1 MLVSVTLQCPTTIV
15 PFFGDQPFWGD
26 RVHARGLGPPPIPV
40 DQFVLQKLVDAINF
54 MMKPEVSSAIFGLEN
69 INCFTDVAAPP
80 PPSMLRILTRIID
93 VPV

>member
-1 MLVSVTLQCPTTIV
+1 
-15 PFFGDQPFWGD
+15 
-26 RVHARGLGPPPIPV
+26 VHARGLGPPPIPV